1 MHASSGILFNHES
14 PRRGETFVTRKITR
28 AATRIKLGLQKKLIL
43 GNLDSKRDWGYAKE
57 YVEAMW
63 LMLQQ
68 DKPDDYVIATN
79 ETHTVREFL
88 EETFVC
94 LDMDWNEYVGFDKK
108 YERPAEVDLLIGN
121 PEKAKKQLGWEPQTT
136 FKELV
141 ALMVQEDMK
150 IALKEK
156 ALAEANLS

>member
-1 MHASSGILFNHES
+1 M
-14 PRRGETFVTRKITR
+14 
-28 AATRIKLGLQKKLIL
+28 
-43 GNLDSKRDWGYAKE
+43 
-57 YVEAMW
+57 EAMW

-88 EETFVC
+88 EETFSC
-94 LDMDWNEYVGFDKK
+94 LDMDFKEYVGFDKK

-121 PEKAKKQLGWEPQTT
+121 PEKAKNQLGWEPKTT

-141 ALMVQEDMK
+141 ALMVKEDMK
-150 IALKEK
+150 LAQREK
-156 ALAEANLS
+156 ALADADLT

>member
-68 DKPDDYVIATN
+68 DKLDDYVIATN
-79 ETHTVREFL
+79 ETHTVKEFL
-88 EETFVC
+88 EETFAC
-94 LDMDWNEYVGFDKK
+94 LDLDWNEYVGFDKK

-121 PEKAKKQLGWEPQTT
+121 PEKAKKQLGWKPKTT
-136 FKELV
+136 FKGLV
-141 ALMVQEDMK
+141 ELMVEEDMK
-150 IALKEK
+150 LAQREK
-156 ALAEANLS
+156 TLAEANLS

>member
-1 MHASSGILFNHES
+1 MHANSGIFFNHES

-68 DKPDDYVIATN
+68 DDPDDYVIATN
-79 ETHTVREFL
+79 ETHTVKEFL
-88 EETFVC
+88 EETFSC
-94 LDMDWNEYVGFDKK
+94 LDMDWKDFVGFDKK

-141 ALMVQEDMK
+141 SLDGSRRYENCSK
-150 IALKEK
+150 RK
-156 ALAEANLS
+156 ALAQANLS

>member
-1 MHASSGILFNHES
+1 M
-14 PRRGETFVTRKITR
+14 TRKITR

-68 DKPDDYVIATN
+68 DNPDDYVIATN

-88 EETFVC
+88 EETFAC
-94 LDMDWNEYVGFDKK
+94 LDLDWNEYVGFDKK

-121 PEKAKKQLGWEPQTT
+121 PQKAKKQLGWEPQTT
-136 FKELV
+136 FKGLV
-141 ALMVQEDMK
+141 SLMVEEDMK
-150 IALKEK
+150 LAQREK
-156 ALAEANLS
+156 TLAEANLS

>member
-28 AATRIKLGLQKKLIL
+28 AATRIKLGLQNKLIL

-88 EETFVC
+88 EETFAC
-94 LDMDWNEYVGFDKK
+94 LDLDWNEYVGFDKK

-121 PEKAKKQLGWEPQTT
+121 PQKAKKQLGWEPKTT
-136 FKELV
+136 FKGLV
-141 ALMVQEDMK
+141 SLMVQEDMK
-150 IALKEK
+150 LAQREK
-156 ALAEANLS
+156 TLAEANLS

>member
-79 ETHTVREFL
+79 ETHTVKEFL
-88 EETFVC
+88 EETFAC
-94 LDMDWNEYVGFDKK
+94 LDLDWNEYVGFDKK

-121 PEKAKKQLGWEPQTT
+121 PEKAKKQLGWEPKTT
-136 FKELV
+136 FKGLV
-141 ALMVQEDMK
+141 ELMVEEDMK
-150 IALKEK
+150 LAQREK
-156 ALAEANLS
+156 TLAEANLS

>member
-1 MHASSGILFNHES
+1 
-14 PRRGETFVTRKITR
+14 
-28 AATRIKLGLQKKLIL
+28 
-43 GNLDSKRDWGYAKE
+43 
-57 YVEAMW
+57 MW

-68 DKPDDYVIATN
+68 DNPEDYVIATN

-88 EETFVC
+88 EETFAC
-94 LDMDWNEYVGFDKK
+94 LELDWNEYVGFDKK

-121 PEKAKKQLGWEPQTT
+121 PEKAKKQLGWEPQTS

-141 ALMVQEDMK
+141 ALMVKEDMK
-150 IALKEK
+150 LAQREK